1 MDFSKT
7 RKSPILLQEISRKY
21 ALDPSGLYADL
32 SNWKITPIKDWS
44 PSSWKT

>member
-21 ALDPSGLYADL
+21 ALDPLRPIRGFVKLE
-32 SNWKITPIKDWS
+32 ITPIKDWS

>member
-21 ALDPSGLYADL
+21 ALE
-32 SNWKITPIKDWS
+32 S
-44 PSSWKT
+44 PQAYTRICQTGK

>member
-21 ALDPSGLYADL
+21 ALDPLL
-32 SNWKITPIKDWS
+32 SLIHI
-44 PSSWKT
+44 

>member
-21 ALDPSGLYADL
+21 ALDPLRPMRGFVKLETKKA
-32 SNWKITPIKDWS
+32 K
-44 PSSWKT
+44 